1 MKAKKLALMT
11 FVYINI
17 LNNFRVREKASLVQW

>member
-1 MKAKKLALMT
+1 
-11 FVYINI
+11 